1 MTAAGAAP
9 QTPAEQPPSGT
20 LRRWFRHLLDAIL
33 LRTWYVHP
41 GAHLRVTVTGAHV
54 YRLLDQAARPSIQ
67 RLHLRDLF
75 SRGRR
80 YFLRLNED
88 SFFSMTTTHKVPW
101 YPRRRSTASA
111 VLLVRVT
118 SIDDSHSWVIM
129 RGRFRIAYLLDVFLL
144 PTFMTSML
152 IYMRWSPALIAVL
165 IALLY
170 GLSWIAHRYTAA
182 LEVHEMIFF
191 IEKALEDYVPPP
203 PAALPAP
210 AADIIVERDFPAV
223 WDRFIESIS
232 DDDPF
237 PQ

>member
-1 MTAAGAAP
+1 MVAADAAP
-9 QTPAEQPPSGT
+9 QPPADQPPGR
-20 LRRWFRHLLDAIL
+20 LRRWSRHLLDAIL

-41 GAHLRVTVTGAHV
+41 GAHLRVTVTGMHV

-67 RLHLRDLF
+67 RLHLRNLF

-80 YFLRLNED
+80 YFLRLDED
-88 SFFSMTTTHKVPW
+88 SIFSMTTTHKVPW

-111 VLLVRVT
+111 VLLVRIA

-129 RGRFRIAYLLDVFLL
+129 RGRFRIAYLLDVFLW

-152 IYMRWSPALIAVL
+152 IYMRWSPALILVL

-191 IEKALEDYVPPP
+191 IEKALEDYI
-203 PAALPAP
+203 PAP
-210 AADIIVERDFPAV
+210 ASALAAPGADIIVERDFPAV
-223 WDRFIESIS
+223 WDRFIESIN
-232 DDDPF
+232 DEDE
-237 PQ
+237 